1 MGMVVEEEEVSHP
14 TFWKG
19 GLEGWVVV
27 VVVGIIMIML
37 SQFDAN
43 FHCG

>member
-1 MGMVVEEEEVSHP
+1 MVVEEEEVSHP

-19 GLEGWVVV
+19 GLEGCV

>member
-1 MGMVVEEEEVSHP
+1 MGMVVVEEEEVSHP

-27 VVVGIIMIML
+27 VGIIMIML